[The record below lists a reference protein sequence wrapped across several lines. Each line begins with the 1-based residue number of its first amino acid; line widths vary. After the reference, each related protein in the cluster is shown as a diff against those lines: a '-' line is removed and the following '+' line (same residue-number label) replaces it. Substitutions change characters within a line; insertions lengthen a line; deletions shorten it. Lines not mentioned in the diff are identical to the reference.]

1 MGTAI
6 CTNIKCNNQSQV
18 QLLMQN
24 DNEQS
29 PFWASDNIF
38 VHKNVTYLSLIDL
51 FCQLGNFEKRV
62 IIVNYFIPHRN
73 SESKM
78 YNCRTSQTKVI
89 KRFLHF
95 SSSSSI

>member
-6 CTNIKCNNQSQV
+6 CTNIKSNKQSPV

-29 PFWASDNIF
+29 PFWVSDNIF
-38 VHKNVTYLSLIDL
+38 VHENVTYLTLIDL
-51 FCQLGNFEKRV
+51 FCQLGNFETRV
-62 IIVNYFIPHRN
+62 IIVNYFIPYRN

-78 YNCRTSQTKVI
+78 NNCRTSRTKVI
-89 KRFLHF
+89 KIFLHF